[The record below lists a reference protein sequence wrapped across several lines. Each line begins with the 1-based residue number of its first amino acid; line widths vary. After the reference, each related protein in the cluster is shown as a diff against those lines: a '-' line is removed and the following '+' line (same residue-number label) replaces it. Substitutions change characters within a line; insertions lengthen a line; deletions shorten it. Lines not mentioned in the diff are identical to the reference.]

1 MYQSKARFLVLIP
14 LSIVLTAF
22 FTSTSIP
29 SSSASP
35 KNNTLMKPQE
45 LNLTQP
51 STENK
56 TLNQSEEKKAIETVI
71 KTYETAVN
79 TNNIDTIMG
88 LYGSEPVFMPQ
99 NSPALVGRDTV
110 RAGYEQVFKTI
121 KLNIRFEIH
130 DIEIAGD
137 WAWVRTSSAGRTQI
151 LANGNEVHEGN
162 NELFVFHKE
171 IGDWKIHRYLFSTNC
186 PLA

>member
-1 MYQSKARFLVLIP
+1 MYQPKARFLVLIS
-14 LSIVLTAF
+14 LSIALAAF
-22 FTSTSIP
+22 FISTSTP
-29 SSSASP
+29 SSAARP
-35 KNNTLMKPQE
+35 ENNTLMKPQE

-56 TLNQSEEKKAIETVI
+56 TLIQPEEKKGIETVI
-71 KTYETAVN
+71 KTYESAVN
-79 TNNIDTIMG
+79 TNDIDTIMG

-99 NSPALVGRDTV
+99 NSPALVGRDAV

-121 KLNIRFEIH
+121 KLNVRFEIH

-151 LANGNEVHEGN
+151 LANGNEVEEGN

-171 IGDWKIHRYLFSTNC
+171 IGDWKIHRYLFSTNR